1 MTSVQHN
8 KTEQKQTED
17 LIRLQDLLYL
27 CLFRWRWFVISLFIT
42 ISIATFYILT
52 TPPIYIRSAS
62 ILIKEDSK
70 SQSISS
76 DVASMFADFGL
87 SQPNT
92 NVNNE
97 LIAIQSPS
105 IILETVKRLHLDV
118 NYQIK
123 DSFYKKVLYGPD
135 LPITVS
141 FADLAD
147 NESAELVIKLLADG
161 TFECSDFTSDNKDI
175 ANNVIKG
182 KFNDTID
189 TPLGK
194 IIVVPTSY
202 YTKNE
207 MPLIYISRTNL
218 YSATDLFKQN
228 LTASLSEE
236 KATVIDLSYKDVSTQ
251 RAEDV
256 LNTLISVYKENWVK
270 DRNLITVSTSL
281 FITDRLSGI
290 ERELGDVDEDISSY
304 KRQNLV
310 PDVEAAS
317 SMYMAQ
323 SRETSNLML
332 DLNTRL
338 SMARYMRN
346 HLMTSTNNNQLIP
359 ANSGIESASVE
370 NQITEYNTIQL
381 QRNNLVSNSSEQNP
395 LVVDLDQSLQSMR
408 KAIVSSI
415 DNLIV
420 TLNTQTKN
428 LQSNEQETTAQI
440 AANPDQAKY
449 LLSVG
454 RQQKVKEALYLF
466 LLQKREENELSQ
478 AFIAY
483 NTRMITSPY
492 GNLNSIAPQKRNIL
506 LVAFVLGLLIPV
518 VIIFIRENTNST
530 IRGRKDLDNLILP
543 FIGEIPLFYP
553 QKRGWRFWKQ
563 QPEESKVVVKEENK
577 DVINEAFRVLRT
589 NLEFMTAKKDNLN
602 VIILTSFNP
611 GSGKTF
617 LTINMAISL
626 AIKGKKVLVIDGD
639 LRYASTSSFV
649 NSPKQGLSDYLGK
662 QIDNIYDTIIVD
674 EKYTNLSILPVGT
687 IPPNPTE
694 LLFDER
700 LETLINDMRSK
711 YDYIFIDCPPIDIV
725 ADTQIIER
733 LADRTLFVVRAG
745 LLERSML
752 SDLNNI
758 YKEERFKNMALILNG
773 TTSGI
778 GYHKYGYRYGYQYG
792 YYGSNNQT
800 KKRDK

>member
-317 SMYMAQ
+317 SIYMAQ

>member
-141 FADLAD
+141 FTDLAD

-194 IIVVPTSY
+194 IIVAPTSY

-236 KATVIDLSYKDVSTQ
+236 KATVIDLSYKDASTQ

-270 DRNLITVSTSL
+270 DRNLITVSASL

-466 LLQKREENELSQ
+466 
-478 AFIAY
+478 FITE
-483 NTRMITSPY
+483 TR
-492 GNLNSIAPQKRNIL
+492 
-506 LVAFVLGLLIPV
+506 
-518 VIIFIRENTNST
+518 
-530 IRGRKDLDNLILP
+530 RK
-543 FIGEIPLFYP
+543 
-553 QKRGWRFWKQ
+553 
-563 QPEESKVVVKEENK
+563 
-577 DVINEAFRVLRT
+577 
-589 NLEFMTAKKDNLN
+589 
-602 VIILTSFNP
+602 
-611 GSGKTF
+611 
-617 LTINMAISL
+617 
-626 AIKGKKVLVIDGD
+626 
-639 LRYASTSSFV
+639 
-649 NSPKQGLSDYLGK
+649 
-662 QIDNIYDTIIVD
+662 
-674 EKYTNLSILPVGT
+674 
-687 IPPNPTE
+687 
-694 LLFDER
+694 
-700 LETLINDMRSK
+700 
-711 YDYIFIDCPPIDIV
+711 
-725 ADTQIIER
+725 
-733 LADRTLFVVRAG
+733 
-745 LLERSML
+745 
-752 SDLNNI
+752 
-758 YKEERFKNMALILNG
+758 
-773 TTSGI
+773 
-778 GYHKYGYRYGYQYG
+778 
-792 YYGSNNQT
+792 
-800 KKRDK
+800 

>member
-97 LIAIQSPS
+97 LIAIQSPA

-135 LPITVS
+135 LPIRVS

-147 NESAELVIKLLADG
+147 NESAELIIKLLADG
-161 TFECSDFTSDNKDI
+161 TFECSDFACDNKDI

-182 KFNDTID
+182 KLNDTID

-202 YTKNE
+202 YTKTE

-415 DNLIV
+415 DNLTV
-420 TLNTQTKN
+420 SLSTQIKN

-483 NTRMITSPY
+483 NTRMITPPY

-553 QKRGWRFWKQ
+553 PKRGWRFWQK
-563 QPEESKVVVKEENK
+563 QPEESKVVVKEENR

-639 LRYASTSSFV
+639 LRYGSTSSYV

-662 QIDNIYDTIIVD
+662 QIDNINDTIIVD

-694 LLFDER
+694 LLFEER
-700 LETLINDMRSK
+700 LEILINDMRGK

-733 LADRTLFVVRAG
+733 LADRTLFVVRSG

-773 TTSGI
+773 TTSSI

-792 YYGSNNQT
+792 YYGFNNQT
-800 KKRDK
+800 KKRGK

>member
-1 MTSVQHN
+1 MTSFQHN

-97 LIAIQSPS
+97 LITIQSPS

-207 MPLIYISRTNL
+207 IPLIYISRTNL

-483 NTRMITSPY
+483 NTRMITPPY

-553 QKRGWRFWKQ
+553 QKRGWRFWKK

>member
-194 IIVVPTSY
+194 IIVAPTSY

-553 QKRGWRFWKQ
+553 QKRGWRFCNK
-563 QPEESKVVVKEENK
+563 QPEES
-577 DVINEAFRVLRT
+577 
-589 NLEFMTAKKDNLN
+589 
-602 VIILTSFNP
+602 
-611 GSGKTF
+611 
-617 LTINMAISL
+617 
-626 AIKGKKVLVIDGD
+626 
-639 LRYASTSSFV
+639 
-649 NSPKQGLSDYLGK
+649 
-662 QIDNIYDTIIVD
+662 
-674 EKYTNLSILPVGT
+674 
-687 IPPNPTE
+687 
-694 LLFDER
+694 
-700 LETLINDMRSK
+700 
-711 YDYIFIDCPPIDIV
+711 
-725 ADTQIIER
+725 
-733 LADRTLFVVRAG
+733 
-745 LLERSML
+745 
-752 SDLNNI
+752 
-758 YKEERFKNMALILNG
+758 
-773 TTSGI
+773 
-778 GYHKYGYRYGYQYG
+778 
-792 YYGSNNQT
+792 
-800 KKRDK
+800 